1 MSESFSP
8 VNKRTPKLGEVSRNV
23 LEVIHRSWP
32 VNPLDVA
39 NELGEA
45 GKNKT
50 LSSKY
55 LYHFRKLKDKELIQV
70 KKTGNTY
77 VAWPIDMEKL
87 RVIHEMLRV

>member
-1 MSESFSP
+1 MSENFTP
-8 VNKRTPKLGEVSRNV
+8 VDKKSPKLGEVSKNV

-39 NELGEA
+39 NELGET
-45 GKNKT
+45 GSNKT

-70 KKTGNTY
+70 KKTGNTH